1 MTSNE
6 SILRPRLGSSGL
18 EAGAV
23 GLGCMTWAYGVDDRD
38 EARSITVIH
47 RALELG
53 VTLVDTADMYGP
65 FTNEE
70 LVGRALAG
78 RRDEAVLATKVGLV
92 ACEWAY
98 TAFTRAR
105 GQTRFYICE
114 PDPSRGFSH
123 KALRSLRAGILLPCY
138 L

>member
-70 LVGRALAG
+70 LVGGALAG

-92 ACEWAY
+92 ASRVGLHRVHP
-98 TAFTRAR
+98 RAR
-105 GQTRFYICE
+105 S
-114 PDPSRGFSH
+114 DLDS
-123 KALRSLRAGILLPCY
+123 
-138 L
+138 